1 MDIMQGTWDL
11 IMSLEGELENL
22 FSIQWYRDNWV
33 PLLNIIMI
41 DVVLAGDNAIVVGL
55 AASRVDKSIR
65 NKVIFWGIAA
75 AVALR
80 IFFAAITTQLLAIGG
95 IMILGGGLLLLWVC
109 WKMYR
114 QIVSGE
120 HHDAE
125 VVQAS
130 PTGGSSLPHLG
141 FWSAVW
147 TITLADVS
155 MSLDNVLA
163 VAGAAKGS
171 TLVLV
176 IGLAI
181 AIVLMAVASRMIASL
196 LVKYPWITWI
206 GLLIILYVAAD
217 MIFSGGT
224 QLACDSYGTLCDWAP
239 APHDFG
245 TATPAAPIDVPAPPA
260 PAPAP
265 TP

>member
-1 MDIMQGTWDL
+1 MDILQSAWDL
-11 IMSLEGELENL
+11 IMSVEGELENL
-22 FSIQWYRDNWV
+22 FSLDWYKANWV

-65 NKVIFWGIAA
+65 NQVIFWGIAA
-75 AVALR
+75 AVGLR
-80 IFFAAITTQLLAIGG
+80 IFFAAITTQLLAVGG

-114 QIVSGE
+114 QIVAGE
-120 HHDAE
+120 HAE
-125 VVQAS
+125 AENVEAGAS
-130 PTGGSSLPHLG
+130 GPQLG

-181 AIVLMAVASRMIASL
+181 AIVLMAVASRLIASL

-206 GLLIILYVAAD
+206 GLIIILYVAAD
-217 MIFSGGT
+217 MIYTGGT
-224 QLACDSYGTLCDWAP
+224 QLACADFNMLCDWAP
-239 APHDFG
+239 VSHG
-245 TATPAAPIDVPAPPA
+245 HSLEPAAIPGPESA

-265 TP
+265 TPAPQP